1 MRQEQKD
8 SAIAAAVTFV
18 TALLLLLMLFFCG
31 LTYSRREMA
40 NSHTPELMMP
50 EEEELFFEPEIIRD
64 LGEEKAETKDA
75 PARAFNGEPDPAPEE
90 NKRLNV
96 PGKNKKPAPPVEKK
110 VASKRES
117 AVKSTEPTLSEEE
130 KKRVTSK
137 VAKGFRSR
145 NGVTDGANATNGA
158 GGSGTGIRGIAS
170 GRSFKGCPKP
180 DVALRH
186 KVTVTVNVVIDSE
199 GRVISAR
206 AKGGADASI
215 RRACE
220 QAARGARWSAK
231 TGAPDTKGTITFSIT
246 PR

>member
-1 MRQEQKD
+1 M
-8 SAIAAAVTFV
+8 
-18 TALLLLLMLFFCG
+18 
-31 LTYSRREMA
+31 
-40 NSHTPELMMP
+40 
-50 EEEELFFEPEIIRD
+50 
-64 LGEEKAETKDA
+64 
-75 PARAFNGEPDPAPEE
+75 
-90 NKRLNV
+90 
-96 PGKNKKPAPPVEKK
+96 PGKNKKPAPPVEKN

-145 NGVTDGANATNGA
+145 NGVTDGANAANGA

-231 TGAPDTKGTITFSIT
+231 AGAPDTKGTITFSIT

>member
-18 TALLLLLMLFFCG
+18 AVLLLLLMLFVCG
-31 LTYSRREMA
+31 MTYDRREMA
-40 NSHTPELMMP
+40 RTSTPELMMP
-50 EEEELFFEPEIIRD
+50 EEEEMFLEPEIIHD
-64 LGEEKAETKDA
+64 LGEEKAETQDA
-75 PARAFNGEPDPAPEE
+75 PARAFKGEPDEAPEE
-90 NKRLNV
+90 NNRLNV
-96 PGKNKKPAPPVEKK
+96 PGKNPKQAPPVEKK

-117 AVKSTEPTLSEEE
+117 AVKSTEPTLSDEE

-145 NGVTDGANATNGA
+145 NGVTDGGNTVNGA
-158 GGSGTGIRGIAS
+158 GGSGTGIKGIAS
-170 GRSFKGCPKP
+170 GRTFKGCPKP

-199 GRVISAR
+199 GRVISAK

-231 TGAPDTKGTITFSIT
+231 EGAPDTKGTITFSIT